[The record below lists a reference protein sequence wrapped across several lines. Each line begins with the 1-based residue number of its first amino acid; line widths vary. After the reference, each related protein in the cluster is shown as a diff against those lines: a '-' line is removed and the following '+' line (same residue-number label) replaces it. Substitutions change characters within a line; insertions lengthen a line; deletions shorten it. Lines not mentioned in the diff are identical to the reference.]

1 MLRIPLHFL
10 IFLTLTILTQIGGL
24 AWLISLL
31 AKRRLLTFLFA
42 YGVLTAGTVF
52 VAPLFGRVP
61 LNCWSSDAFRLQSSL
76 YCVLNR
82 NYVSRKMRDVT
93 KDLSAHLATRFPGTV
108 TLGLDSS
115 FPFFDGFPL
124 LPHLSHDDGNK
135 LDLAFYYRDKSGYLP
150 GKTTSP
156 IGYFDFE
163 EGFDSCPQNRWS
175 TRWNLSWL
183 QWFWPDYQLER
194 QRTKAAVTWLAN
206 DPRVEKIFLEPHLRE
221 SLDVR
226 FGKVRFQGC
235 FAARHD
241 DHIHFQV
248 H

>member
-1 MLRIPLHFL
+1 
-10 IFLTLTILTQIGGL
+10 
-24 AWLISLL
+24 
-31 AKRRLLTFLFA
+31 
-42 YGVLTAGTVF
+42 
-52 VAPLFGRVP
+52 
-61 LNCWSSDAFRLQSSL
+61 
-76 YCVLNR
+76 
-82 NYVSRKMRDVT
+82 MRDVT
-93 KDLSAHLATRFPGTV
+93 TDLSTHIATRFPGTV
-108 TLGLDSS
+108 TLGLDGN

-135 LDLAFYYRDKSGYLP
+135 LDLAFYYSDENGYLP
-150 GKTTSP
+150 GKTASP

-163 EGFDSCPQNRWS
+163 DGFESCPQKQWS
-175 TRWNLSWL
+175 MRWNFSWL
-183 QWFWPDYQLER
+183 QSFWPDYQLER
-194 QRTKAAVTWLAN
+194 QRTKAAVTWLAS